1 MQEFVAGKGEEER
14 QHPKHHHSR
23 VSLESLLLSRMSQ
36 SAAGKHVFIFIR
48 CFTWKLLCFLQRAL
62 IRSVKVELR
71 LVCIDFAWRAIPAN
85 PQQPFRWRDM
95 ILCSLGGMKGN
106 LMQPALKK
114 RSATCLSRSM
124 STRLWSY
131 RYQLVLSDACWY
143 WEQSL
148 KLEAYLSVWS
158 WAWWFTSV
166 CVEAEASEASEAS
179 EATNQSSTQKALC
192 KHSATA

>member
-1 MQEFVAGKGEEER
+1 
-14 QHPKHHHSR
+14 
-23 VSLESLLLSRMSQ
+23 
-36 SAAGKHVFIFIR
+36 
-48 CFTWKLLCFLQRAL
+48 LLCFLQRAL

-131 RYQLVLSDACWY
+131 RYQLVSTCAFWCLLILGA
-143 WEQSL
+143 
-148 KLEAYLSVWS
+148 KLETWS
-158 WAWWFTSV
+158 ISFSMVLGLMIYICV
-166 CVEAEASEASEAS
+166 CWSRSIRSIRSIRSYKSKFHTESTLQTLCDRIEIGIPRPPQVEFIQMQRSARGA
-179 EATNQSSTQKALC
+179 QSTAPSRHDM
-192 KHSATA
+192 KHV